1 MCFTHAMSGLHRI
14 NADTLLSV
22 DHHAFIRESTSLCLI
37 ASLALSDTGR
47 VMRHQPASCR
57 CVCVELPRL
66 MASSSDDRAIRG
78 TERLKTKKMMNH

>member
-47 VMRHQPASCR
+47 VMRQQLAELS
-57 CVCVELPRL
+57 VCELMQL
-66 MASSSDDRAIRG
+66 VCG
-78 TERLKTKKMMNH
+78 VQHGLKGRLKH